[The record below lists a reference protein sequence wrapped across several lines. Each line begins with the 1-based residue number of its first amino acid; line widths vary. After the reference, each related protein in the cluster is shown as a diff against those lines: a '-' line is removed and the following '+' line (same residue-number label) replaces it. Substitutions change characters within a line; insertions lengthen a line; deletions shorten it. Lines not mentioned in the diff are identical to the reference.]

1 MPQVAPPRPLAALC
15 GALAADYDLVLVP
28 WEEAHAQGL
37 RTLVPGRDARRI
49 AIVVGPEGG
58 MTAGEVERL
67 TGLGAQAVTLGPRIL
82 RTETAGMAALTM
94 ALCLAGQME

>member
-1 MPQVAPPRPLAALC
+1 MA
-15 GALAADYDLVLVP
+15 
-28 WEEAHAQGL
+28 
-37 RTLVPGRDARRI
+37 
-49 AIVVGPEGG
+49 
-58 MTAGEVERL
+58 AGEVERL